1 MLALGAVLGTVYLVQ
16 GGQVSAILTVFGFG
30 LVSIVMTNLVGII
43 FPPEKGNP
51 FSVVIGVILLLSVVA
66 TFALGLN
73 MFGLSTEVNVVI
85 IAVLL
90 GFAVFFSVLG
100 ISRNEKGV
108 RHEMVHL

>member
-1 MLALGAVLGTVYLVQ
+1 
-16 GGQVSAILTVFGFG
+16 
-30 LVSIVMTNLVGII
+30 MTNLVGII